1 MPETTN
7 IPNESD
13 ERMLLS
19 DVVSINYL
27 TSENAV
33 FGEKNGF
40 LTLKAKVKNADGIE
54 EEKEYDRIFLHRA
67 FPYDKPFEYIS
78 VLDRDSN
85 EIGLIRDVSALDEA
99 VRARVVEEL
108 GHKYYCPVIKSILSV
123 RERYGYAYFRVLCDE
138 GELSFT
144 VQDVYR
150 SMLKIG
156 DGRIFISDID
166 GNRYEIPNVYELDRA
181 SYRKIELHI

>member
-1 MPETTN
+1 MPETKPM
-7 IPNESD
+7 PNESD
-13 ERMLLS
+13 QRMLLS
-19 DVVSINYL
+19 DVVSILYL
-27 TSENAV
+27 TPENAS

-40 LTLKAKVKNADGIE
+40 LTLKARVKNDEGVE

-67 FPYDKPFEYIS
+67 FPYDKPLEYIS

-85 EIGLIRDVSALDEA
+85 EIGLIRDVMTLSEPIRTRVMDEL
-99 VRARVVEEL
+99 RQ
-108 GHKYYCPVIKSILSV
+108 KYYCPVIKSILSV
-123 RERYGYAYFRVLCDE
+123 RERYGYAYFRVLCEE

-166 GNRYEIPNVYELDRA
+166 GNRYEIPNIYELDRA
-181 SYRKIELHI
+181 SYRRIELHI